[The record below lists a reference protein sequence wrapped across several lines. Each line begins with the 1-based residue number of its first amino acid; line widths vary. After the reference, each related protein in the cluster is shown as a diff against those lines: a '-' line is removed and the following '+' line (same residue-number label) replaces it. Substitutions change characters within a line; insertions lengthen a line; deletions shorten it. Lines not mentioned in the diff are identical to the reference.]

1 MEPKWEDFKCLLPWL
16 VLDASCGLGGG
27 AGGSVPLFA
36 LSTLGKC
43 SFLQLC
49 PEHGHFSRLLSWKWQ
64 RKIVA
69 IIGFKV
75 LGGESCHFINS
86 SPYTLFPCCEI
97 I

>member
-1 MEPKWEDFKCLLPWL
+1 MDFKHFPMCV
-16 VLDASCGLGGG
+16 VLDAPSRMGRGVE
-27 AGGSVPLFA
+27 GSASSFV

-43 SFLQLC
+43 SCLSLC
-49 PEHGHFSRLLSWKWQ
+49 SEHKRFARLLSWKWQ
-64 RKIVA
+64 QKMVA

>member
-1 MEPKWEDFKCLLPWL
+1 MDFKRFLTCL
-16 VLDASCGLGGG
+16 VLDVISRLGWGVG
-27 AGGSVPLFA
+27 RPPLFA

-43 SFLQLC
+43 SFLRLC
-49 PEHGHFSRLLSWKWQ
+49 SEREHFSRLLSWKWQ
-64 RKIVA
+64 RKMVA